1 MCVFLAKGDC
11 HVHCHVDCHVIVMYL
26 SCNCHVMVLGT
37 FLASWR
43 QLSALGHV
51 VFLVKYAWHVDSH
64 QVMTIRL
71 GPMCIYS
78 GLCGELHSTA
88 LFCQTCSVLCL
99 HHSAHCCPVLPD
111 LFNDSPLVCFT
122 TITPTCRYCCGG
134 GAPLALHG
142 ASQDNYKT
150 TTRQLQDNSQDNPQD
165 NSKHLTKSLF
175 RPEHSNN

>member
-1 MCVFLAKGDC
+1 MRYTFIVSLCLLLQGRDFGCWVCSNMFAYEISWFADVSSKQISKKCKFKNLLFGAKRFTLD
-11 HVHCHVDCHVIVMYL
+11 
-26 SCNCHVMVLGT
+26 
-37 FLASWR
+37 
-43 QLSALGHV
+43 
-51 VFLVKYAWHVDSH
+51 
-64 QVMTIRL
+64 
-71 GPMCIYS
+71 GPTMS
-78 GLCGELHSTA
+78 
-88 LFCQTCSVLCL
+88 SVLCL

-165 NSKHLTKSLF
+165 KSKHFAKSTF
-175 RPEHSNN
+175 RPKQSNY

>member
-1 MCVFLAKGDC
+1 LRVSNVACVFVEGCMRYTFIVSLCLLLQGRDFGCWVCSNMFAYEISWFADVSSKQISKKCKCENLLFGAKRFTLD
-11 HVHCHVDCHVIVMYL
+11 
-26 SCNCHVMVLGT
+26 
-37 FLASWR
+37 
-43 QLSALGHV
+43 
-51 VFLVKYAWHVDSH
+51 
-64 QVMTIRL
+64 
-71 GPMCIYS
+71 GPTMS
-78 GLCGELHSTA
+78 
-88 LFCQTCSVLCL
+88 SVLCL

-165 NSKHLTKSLF
+165 NSKHFAKSTF
-175 RPEHSNN
+175 RPKQSNY

>member
-1 MCVFLAKGDC
+1 
-11 HVHCHVDCHVIVMYL
+11 L
-26 SCNCHVMVLGT
+26 SCNGSWDILGLLAPIVGSWACRFPCKICLTRRFTSSYDHPPGPYVYLFRAVWGAAQHCSVLPD
-37 FLASWR
+37 L
-43 QLSALGHV
+43 L
-51 VFLVKYAWHVDSH
+51 
-64 QVMTIRL
+64 
-71 GPMCIYS
+71 
-78 GLCGELHSTA
+78 
-88 LFCQTCSVLCL
+88 SVLCL

-165 NSKHLTKSLF
+165 NSKHFAKSTF
-175 RPEHSNN
+175 RPKQSNY